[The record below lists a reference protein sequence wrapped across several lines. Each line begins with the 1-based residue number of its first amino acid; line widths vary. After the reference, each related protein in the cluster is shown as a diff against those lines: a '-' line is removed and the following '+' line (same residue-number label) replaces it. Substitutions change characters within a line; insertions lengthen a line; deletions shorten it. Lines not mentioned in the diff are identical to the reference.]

1 MLCSGCRARAFP
13 GVYYSGLSGPSVIIY
28 TQGLARPGNLI
39 RGHHAAAPRPY
50 GVELETLAPL
60 PRRPRGDRAGASG
73 PRAMSRSSTV
83 CRLDPTAPRGDGGS
97 GSLRHRE
104 LRNKEGPEKKGKKKK
119 KRRGPATR
127 ERNHKEDRREGGS
140 AGLSEIGE
148 RGSGRK
154 QVSTA
159 EHGACISPLPG
170 SNPRNPPSPP
180 PRYSFPLLDPPAPAA
195 APALTS
201 HQTYIRPAESFLT
214 FPHIGS
220 PSLVI
225 PPCHPSCGRR
235 RNAEAPGVP
244 RHGLVSKD
252 REGLGAG
259 SKLPMRGSLCRRRIG
274 EDPALTGR
282 GGKWER
288 CLVRGYK
295 PGRTGEAGSGPRGER
310 PREGFKA

>member
-119 KRRGPATR
+119 KKKGGAQQHEKETTRRTGG
-127 ERNHKEDRREGGS
+127 KEEALGLARSGREGVVAS
-140 AGLSEIGE
+140 
-148 RGSGRK
+148 K
-154 QVSTA
+154 
-159 EHGACISPLPG
+159 SPLP
-170 SNPRNPPSPP
+170 STAHASRPSPAP
-180 PRYSFPLLDPPAPAA
+180 TPETHPRRPLGILFRC
-195 APALTS
+195 S
-201 HQTYIRPAESFLT
+201 IRPPQLPP
-214 FPHIGS
+214 PH
-220 PSLVI
+220 
-225 PPCHPSCGRR
+225 
-235 RNAEAPGVP
+235 
-244 RHGLVSKD
+244 
-252 REGLGAG
+252 
-259 SKLPMRGSLCRRRIG
+259 
-274 EDPALTGR
+274 
-282 GGKWER
+282 
-288 CLVRGYK
+288 
-295 PGRTGEAGSGPRGER
+295 
-310 PREGFKA
+310 